1 MFLRL
6 FYTHPDFCASLAELA
21 LCPKFGWLHTY
32 DEDVLFDDLVG
43 SISLKIKIDDEDP
56 VNSSRIVFYGRDGDI
71 AYQKHNTIIEEIDNE
86 TKVITFSATVSASLV
101 DYGDVLMI
109 GGGIAGGATAGAKI
123 GGSIGTLAVG
133 TVTVPGAAAGSII
146 GGVVGG
152 IGGAC
157 YGSDVSVSLL
167 LKAKLTCKCTESQW
181 IPTKIEDFSENA
193 RGKAKRN
200 GDLYINVK

>member
-1 MFLRL
+1 MTKNICEVYGQHGYIRTN
-6 FYTHPDFCASLAELA
+6 YSYSPYGEVTIS
-21 LCPKFGWLHTY
+21 G
-32 DEDVLFDDLVG
+32 DVIQPIQW
-43 SISLKIKIDDEDP
+43 SSEINDEDP

-71 AYQKHNTIIEEIDNE
+71 AYQKHDTIIEEIDNE

-109 GGGIAGGATAGAKI
+109 GEGIAGGASTGAVI
-123 GGSIGTLAVG
+123 GGAIGTLAGG
-133 TVTVPGAAAGSII
+133 TVAGPGAAAGTII

-167 LKAKLTCKCTESQW
+167 LKAKLTCKCTESQ
-181 IPTKIEDFSENA
+181 
-193 RGKAKRN
+193 
-200 GDLYINVK
+200 